1 MESGSKG
8 SLAPKQHVVE
18 YNSDA
23 SFENDLHGQVNE
35 DFYEGALKNTEGIYE
50 NQLGPSGEFVDS
62 YSPPQ
67 MRYKDPQAR
76 RISVEMHETT
86 LAKENQDLQE
96 ANNTLSE
103 KPTTTQLLRYEA
115 SSQSVM
121 HGLIP
126 SAIGMAAVGEDDQQ
140 SSDEEDPKAK

>member
-8 SLAPKQHVVE
+8 SFAPGKQQVVE

-23 SFENDLHGQVNE
+23 SFENDLHGQVVE

-67 MRYKDPQAR
+67 MRYKDPKEKG
-76 RISVEMHETT
+76 ISVEMQEATF
-86 LAKENQDLQE
+86 ARENQD
-96 ANNTLSE
+96 
-103 KPTTTQLLRYEA
+103 
-115 SSQSVM
+115 
-121 HGLIP
+121 
-126 SAIGMAAVGEDDQQ
+126 
-140 SSDEEDPKAK
+140 